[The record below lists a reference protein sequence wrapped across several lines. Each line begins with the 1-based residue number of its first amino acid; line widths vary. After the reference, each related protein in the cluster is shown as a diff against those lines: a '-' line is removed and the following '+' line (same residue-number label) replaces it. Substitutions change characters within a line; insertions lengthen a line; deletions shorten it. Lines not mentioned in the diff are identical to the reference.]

1 MRQKLVAVVVASA
14 AAAAACSTSLS
25 DGPLLASS
33 SEVAVCGVAPAFED
47 FVLAVD
53 VVNDSTD
60 PIVVTG
66 IRAVGAENVEA
77 TGDVWLLPTDEGGLL
92 AYPFEDLSE
101 ISYWELA
108 TPIGSGPV
116 PPEED
121 RMQVVARFVLSDPTE
136 AGSLEGFDIE
146 YLDAGGNEFLTH
158 GNTGIVVQGVGE
170 KC

>member
-1 MRQKLVAVVVASA
+1 MVAVVVASA
-14 AAAAACSTSLS
+14 AAAAACSTSARPS
-25 DGPLLASS
+25 DGALQASP
-33 SEVAVCGVAPAFED
+33 SEVVVCAGKATYED

-77 TGDVWLLPTDEGGLL
+77 TGDVWLLPTDVGGLG
-92 AYPFEDLSE
+92 AYPFEDLSK
-101 ISYWELA
+101 ISYWESA
-108 TPIGSGPV
+108 TPVGSGPV

-136 AGSLEGFDIE
+136 PGSLEGFDIE

-158 GNTGIVVQGVGE
+158 GNTGVVLHGVGE
-170 KC
+170 EC